1 MLRVPQTNR
10 HLVFLESFAVHVDR
24 VAMVIVSPQYKTAN
38 DAHCNNCNSQE
49 EELRVRMQTQI
60 ELHHGS
66 GLDVL
71 VFSPNDNS
79 VRARLRIASF

>member
-1 MLRVPQTNR
+1 MLRAPQTNR
-10 HLVFLESFAVHVDR
+10 HLVFLEPFAVQVDR
-24 VAMVIVSPQYKTAN
+24 LAMMIVSPQYKTAN
-38 DAHCNNCNSQE
+38 YAHCNNCSNQE

-71 VFSPNDNS
+71 VSSPNGNS